1 MTAPT
6 ATLDLNALA
15 RQHSARL
22 LARIK
27 RYLPDLDEAKDV
39 LQDVWLQVLRKRDSF
54 SGAGSAEGWTLSI
67 ARNACL
73 MELRAPH
80 RNPRTR
86 TVALLWR
93 NRWCGSGSYHDAP
106 DTQAMRSDLRR
117 DILRSLAELPP
128 RQRKVVVLRLL
139 EGRSTAETAGALGC
153 TPAAVKSYL
162 HRAVRR
168 LRVSLAHWRPVFKH

>member
-15 RQHSARL
+15 QQHSARL
-22 LARIK
+22 LARIR

-54 SGAGSAEGWTLSI
+54 RGTGSAEGWTLAI

-80 RNPRTR
+80 RNHQTR
-86 TVALLWR
+86 SVALLR
-93 NRWCGSGSYHDAP
+93 HNRWYGAGEHQDAP
-106 DTQAMRSDLRR
+106 DMQAMRSDLRR
-117 DILRSLAELPP
+117 DIWQALSELPV

-139 EGRSTAETAGALGC
+139 EGRSTADTARELGC

-168 LRVSLAHWRPVFKH
+168 LRVSLAHWRPAFVH